1 MIVSG
6 PWGSGIGETAGGK
19 AGKSL
24 RQHFLCF
31 EKYEF
36 KTVHFLFLKLNIII
50 YIQIE

>member
-6 PWGSGIGETAGGK
+6 PWGSGIGGTAGGK

-24 RQHFLCF
+24 RQHLCF

-36 KTVHFLFLKLNIII
+36 KTIHLLIFEI
-50 YIQIE
+50 